1 MGQKLLATRSSVR
14 ALALA
19 AALVA
24 ALVITASPAST
35 ASNFKVT
42 CSTSD
47 TVATWS
53 GGGVKLV
60 VVEWTLGINQLE
72 TNSTAPTGRGSADLG
87 PNPDISGWTA
97 TVTFEGAKARVL
109 GTASNS
115 CT

>member
-1 MGQKLLATRSSVR
+1 MGQKLLATRSSLR

-24 ALVITASPAST
+24 ALVITASPASA
-35 ASNFKVT
+35 ASNFSVT

-53 GGGVKLV
+53 GGGVKNV
-60 VVEWTLGINQLE
+60 TFEWSFGGSFE
-72 TNSTAPTGRGSADLG
+72 TVTKSPTGRRSADSG
-87 PNPDISGWTA
+87 PNPDVAGWTA
-97 TVTFEGAKARVL
+97 NVLFLGSKARVL